1 MEISN
6 LFDKD
11 RNIYQKFLYDAVNG
25 FIHRFSSNDIEELV
39 DCFGI
44 TSANNSPNFHLIVF
58 LSKDIPEEDKK
69 KKADKLSKHFDK
81 YFAEY
86 VSMNQSQW
94 DGVITTRGIDVNMD
108 ENSYN
113 SLRAV
118 SGVFNLKRVI
128 EDTEKAKLKDTKKPE
143 DVRFIL
149 QRLND
154 NGHSAYVVGGCVRDA
169 SMQRD
174 PHDWDITTSAKPD
187 EVEQIFADHKIIE
200 TGLKHGTV
208 TVMRNGEGYEI
219 TTYRIDGDYSDGRH
233 PDSVNFTDN
242 VVEDLK
248 RRDFTMNAIAL
259 DNRGEV
265 VDPFDGCADIY
276 NQTVRAVGNPRDR
289 FDEDALRI
297 MRAIRFSV
305 VFGFEIDNNT
315 KDAVLGMYQRLGK
328 VSKERIQAELVKMG
342 NSPKFPDALEEFREV
357 FDFIF
362 DNDDW
367 VTPRK
372 VANEDL
378 ITKFAYM
385 FNTAEEAE
393 RIITDLK
400 FDSYTRDCVVE
411 LVQNKN
417 KPIHEDSK
425 PDIRAWLNVLGEE
438 QLLRLGAIRGID
450 LTKIINDCRGDCY
463 TYKDLTINGNDVLS
477 LGYKG
482 KEVGEALKG
491 ALWAVINDK
500 VANNKED
507 LIKYIKETYKLK
519 GE

>member
-1 MEISN
+1 
-6 LFDKD
+6 
-11 RNIYQKFLYDAVNG
+11 
-25 FIHRFSSNDIEELV
+25 
-39 DCFGI
+39 
-44 TSANNSPNFHLIVF
+44 
-58 LSKDIPEEDKK
+58 
-69 KKADKLSKHFDK
+69 
-81 YFAEY
+81 
-86 VSMNQSQW
+86 
-94 DGVITTRGIDVNMD
+94 
-108 ENSYN
+108 
-113 SLRAV
+113 
-118 SGVFNLKRVI
+118 
-128 EDTEKAKLKDTKKPE
+128 
-143 DVRFIL
+143 
-149 QRLND
+149 
-154 NGHSAYVVGGCVRDA
+154 
-169 SMQRD
+169 
-174 PHDWDITTSAKPD
+174 
-187 EVEQIFADHKIIE
+187 
-200 TGLKHGTV
+200 
-208 TVMRNGEGYEI
+208 
-219 TTYRIDGDYSDGRH
+219 
-233 PDSVNFTDN
+233 
-242 VVEDLK
+242 
-248 RRDFTMNAIAL
+248 
-259 DNRGEV
+259 
-265 VDPFDGCADIY
+265 
-276 NQTVRAVGNPRDR
+276 
-289 FDEDALRI
+289 
-297 MRAIRFSV
+297 
-305 VFGFEIDNNT
+305 
-315 KDAVLGMYQRLGK
+315 
-328 VSKERIQAELVKMG
+328 MG
-342 NSPKFPDALEEFREV
+342 NSPKFPDALDEFREV

-367 VTPRK
+367 ATPRK